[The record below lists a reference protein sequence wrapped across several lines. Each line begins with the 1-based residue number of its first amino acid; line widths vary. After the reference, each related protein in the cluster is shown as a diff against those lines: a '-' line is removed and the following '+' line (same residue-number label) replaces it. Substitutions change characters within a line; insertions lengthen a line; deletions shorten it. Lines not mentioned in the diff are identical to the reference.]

1 MPVRTSQEP
10 EFTESPV
17 PYTPRLEAMSGP
29 APTCDPWDLTMPAR
43 TSHATESESP
53 ELATPSQDE
62 RPLDDMTALQQRA
75 KELLRRGCWPL
86 LFPAESEWG
95 TTSIQLYGVTWP
107 PNDWQRMNA
116 EEKYIRWQHL
126 AMATLKDIDPEAF
139 DASVNTCE
147 LLGRF
152 NMLALAGMAI
162 PRSGDQEKDASL

>member
-1 MPVRTSQEP
+1 
-10 EFTESPV
+10 
-17 PYTPRLEAMSGP
+17 
-29 APTCDPWDLTMPAR
+29 
-43 TSHATESESP
+43 
-53 ELATPSQDE
+53 
-62 RPLDDMTALQQRA
+62 MTALQQRA

-86 LFPAESEWG
+86 LFPAEREWG

-162 PRSGDQEKDASL
+162 PRSGDQEKDASLWGNFYTFRRMCSIARGQTTGPQDESIVEMMEAASAHRTFKTDMLCRRLDRAGIPIRINAEH